1 MSYDVGKPSGCPV
14 KKMSYDVD
22 IPLAQYSRHI
32 LQYWIDATANV
43 WIMATRSPPFFPSRV
58 VDRNP
63 SGTAPKVQLSW
74 RRRGTHRSFFEA
86 ANDRNVITTWVAR
99 DPNNLNFFK
108 EIQLRQQK
116 MQRLHRWRTDWTNI
130 GSIFDSWSAFG
141 QQETSS
147 GGGSWWPFVTS
158 QELVSREG
166 HCSVQIPWRCD
177 AVPSCRGEKNA
188 WLNHPLGEMVLE
200 CWRWKK
206 WVTHIQVEAAFPL
219 SGVAPQGGEVVG
231 VINLVTNAFSAV
243 KVMKSWCF
251 DSVFLLALRNGSFWE
266 T

>member
-1 MSYDVGKPSGCPV
+1 MNHGY
-14 KKMSYDVD
+14 
-22 IPLAQYSRHI
+22 PLATVVFS
-32 LQYWIDATANV
+32 
-43 WIMATRSPPFFPSRV
+43 SRV

-86 ANDRNVITTWVAR
+86 ANDRNVITTWVAT
-99 DPNNLNFFK
+99 NLRPK
-108 EIQLRQQK
+108 QLEIFQTNPAEATR

-130 GSIFDSWSAFG
+130 GSIFDSWSTFG

-177 AVPSCRGEKNA
+177 VVPSCRGEKNG
-188 WLNHPLGEMVLE
+188 WKFHSFGWDGVGDEKHG
-200 CWRWKK
+200 WRR
-206 WVTHIQVEAAFPL
+206 IQVEAAFPL

-231 VINLVTNAFSAV
+231 VINLVVLHAAS
-243 KVMKSWCF
+243 VMKSFCF
-251 DSVFLLALRNGSFWE
+251 GCVFCWHSEMGHFGRLRKMPLRPLSS
-266 T
+266 THAPMHVP